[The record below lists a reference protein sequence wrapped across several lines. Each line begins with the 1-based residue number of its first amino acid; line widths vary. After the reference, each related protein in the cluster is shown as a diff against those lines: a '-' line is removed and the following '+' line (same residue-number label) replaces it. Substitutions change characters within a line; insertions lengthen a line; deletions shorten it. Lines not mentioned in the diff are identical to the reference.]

1 MLVPHITQKIGLFNI
16 FFLFFVAKKDSYH
29 IHSFYMEF
37 VSKCHLVNKN
47 CKNSKTEIFNKKP
60 GPYKNCIPVITNSEQ
75 LFYEKFQKP

>member
-1 MLVPHITQKIGLFNI
+1 
-16 FFLFFVAKKDSYH
+16 
-29 IHSFYMEF
+29 MEF